1 MQLAY
6 THRIEDSSAG
16 TTYGNGHS
24 ACDLYIYN
32 TNTGEEK
39 VVRDFTYLDL
49 DSGSETYNIDLQ
61 IALDEQFNADY
72 AETIQEAIN

>member
-6 THRIEDSSAG
+6 THEIKDSKAG

-32 TNTGEEK
+32 CNTGEEK
-39 VVRDFTYLDL
+39 VIRDFTYLDL
-49 DSGSETYNIDLQ
+49 DSDSATYYMDLQ

-72 AETIQEAIN
+72 AETILTAIH

>member
-6 THRIEDSSAG
+6 THREEASRAG

-32 TNTGEEK
+32 CNTGEEK
-39 VVRDFTYLDL
+39 VVRDFTYL
-49 DSGSETYNIDLQ
+49 EYENAIELQ
-61 IALDEQFNADY
+61 CVLDEQFNSTD
-72 AETIQEAIN
+72 AETVQAKLN

>member
-6 THRIEDSSAG
+6 THEIKNSETG

-32 TNTGEEK
+32 CNTGEEK
-39 VVRDFTYLDL
+39 VVRDFTYL
-49 DSGSETYNIDLQ
+49 EYENNMELQ
-61 IALDEQFNADY
+61 ILLDEQFNADY
-72 AETIQEAIN
+72 AETILTAIH

>member
-6 THRIEDSSAG
+6 THEIKNSTTS

-32 TNTGEEK
+32 CNTGEEK
-39 VVRDFTYLDL
+39 VVRDFTYL
-49 DSGSETYNIDLQ
+49 EYENNMELQ
-61 IALDEQFNADY
+61 ILLDEQFNADY
-72 AETIQEAIN
+72 AETILTAIH

>member
-6 THRIEDSSAG
+6 THKIEDSRAD

-24 ACDLYIYN
+24 AVDLYIYN

-39 VVRDFTYLDL
+39 VVRDFTYFDL
-49 DSGSETYNIDLQ
+49 DSGSATYNIDLQ

>member
-6 THRIEDSSAG
+6 THEIKNSKTS

-32 TNTGEEK
+32 CNTGEEK
-39 VVRDFTYLDL
+39 VVRDFTYL
-49 DSGSETYNIDLQ
+49 EYENNMELQ
-61 IALDEQFNADY
+61 ILLDEQFNADY
-72 AETIQEAIN
+72 AETILTAIH